1 VPQGPRPAPPALGAH
16 TAQVLA
22 EIGYSPQEIAAMVEA
37 GAAA

>member
-1 VPQGPRPAPPALGAH
+1 LGAH